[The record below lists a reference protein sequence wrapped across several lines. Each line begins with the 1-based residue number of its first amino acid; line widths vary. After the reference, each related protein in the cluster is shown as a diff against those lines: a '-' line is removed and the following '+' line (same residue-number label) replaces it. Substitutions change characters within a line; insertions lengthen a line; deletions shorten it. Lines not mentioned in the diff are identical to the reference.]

1 MSIGRA
7 RSIQES
13 GAHDSI
19 AARRWHAADFFN
31 SIGQTR
37 TAVQRPNVGFRRL
50 RNMPPP
56 EVYSAMCHNPT
67 IPGSRN
73 ARVAHMR
80 FNSLRR
86 REFITLLGGAAAW
99 PLTARAQTPPKPA
112 RLGYIWI
119 GSKGSEHSTLDG
131 IRQGLHELGYA
142 EGRDFILEDRYADS
156 QPERLPAI
164 VAELLR
170 LKVDLLLSPG
180 NPVTRA
186 AMQATS
192 TIPIIATT
200 PDLLE
205 SGFVAS
211 LARPGGNVTGIS
223 LTAGATLSEKWLE
236 LLKETFPNVT
246 KVAVLSNLTSASSA
260 YLDRMR
266 TVASVLG
273 VQPQYFAAQNPTELD
288 RALAEIT
295 VMMPDGLVVESDAT
309 LVSNRT
315 KIIAFAAQH
324 RLPTVYGNLDYI
336 PDGGLMAY
344 YTSIVDAWR
353 RLATYVDKVLK
364 GVKPSDLPVQQ
375 ATKFELV
382 INLKTANALG
392 LTVSPMILIRA
403 DEVIE

>member
-1 MSIGRA
+1 
-7 RSIQES
+7 
-13 GAHDSI
+13 
-19 AARRWHAADFFN
+19 
-31 SIGQTR
+31 
-37 TAVQRPNVGFRRL
+37 
-50 RNMPPP
+50 
-56 EVYSAMCHNPT
+56 
-67 IPGSRN
+67 
-73 ARVAHMR
+73 MR
-80 FNSLRR
+80 FNHLKR
-86 REFITLLGGAAAW
+86 REFIRILAGAASTW
-99 PLTARAQTPPKPA
+99 PLSARAQTPPKPA

-119 GSKGSEHSTLDG
+119 GSKGSERSTLDG

-142 EGRDFILEDRYADS
+142 EGRDFILEDRYADFE
-156 QPERLPAI
+156 PERLPAI

-170 LKVDLLLSPG
+170 LKVDLFLSPG

-273 VQPQYFAAQNPTELD
+273 VQPQYFAAQNPAELD

-315 KIIAFAAQH
+315 KIIAFAA
-324 RLPTVYGNLDYI
+324 
-336 PDGGLMAY
+336 LMAY
-344 YTSIVDAWR
+344 RCKDLEILSANQFSYIMRQMNIFKIKKHEPLDDKFQVRKPGILADSIKLLLDNGVQSKAQIEDA
-353 RLATYVDKVLK
+353 LALNLTDIESLC
-364 GVKPSDLPVQQ
+364 GLPRGYLDTRIVP
-375 ATKFELV
+375 FRPR
-382 INLKTANALG
+382 IN
-392 LTVSPMILIRA
+392 
-403 DEVIE
+403 

>member
-56 EVYSAMCHNPT
+56 EVYSAMCHNST

-170 LKVDLLLSPG
+170 LKVDIFLSPG

-273 VQPQYFAAQNPTELD
+273 VQPQYFAAQNPAELD

-353 RLATYVDKVLK
+353 RLASYVDKVLQ
-364 GVKPSDLPVQQ
+364 GIKPSDLPVQQ
-375 ATKFELV
+375 ATKFELL
-382 INLKTANALG
+382 INLKTAQALG
-392 LTVSPMILIRA
+392 LTIPPMILIRA